1 MANLDFGAKND
12 RPKISSIFFSKLQ
25 SVWPEPRKT
34 DVTQQTRRV
43 FLPVGSSLDVAF
55 RGGPYPKFSP
65 LFDFFIKG
73 VKENL

>member
-1 MANLDFGAKND
+1 MLPTIVLMFY
-12 RPKISSIFFSKLQ
+12 PYFSKLQ

-73 VKENL
+73 VIENL